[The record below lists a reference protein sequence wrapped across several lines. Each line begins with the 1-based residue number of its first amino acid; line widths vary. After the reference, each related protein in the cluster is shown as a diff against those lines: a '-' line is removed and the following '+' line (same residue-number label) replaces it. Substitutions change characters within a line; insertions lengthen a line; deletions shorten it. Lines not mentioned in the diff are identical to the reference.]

1 MAFFSKFN
9 WLDCF
14 LHIFGSLSS
23 KIIVVLAAN
32 QYLFSDESDFF
43 NFEEWKA
50 LDTLS
55 EDIGCMLFLQDLVK
69 YKVIKNSAQFKK
81 AGKHV
86 SIFCPVDAVYKK
98 IKAKNKNKVGETDI
112 HVFFKGTTSI
122 SSPRVYYKLTNLSP
136 PNFSKV

>member
-1 MAFFSKFN
+1 MTQKYVKKSPTN
-9 WLDCF
+9 WIWKKS
-14 LHIFGSLSS
+14 HINPTP
-23 KIIVVLAAN
+23 IYV
-32 QYLFSDESDFF
+32 SDESDFF

-69 YKVIKNSAQFKK
+69 YKVIKNSSQFKK

-98 IKAKNKNKVGETDI
+98 VKAKNKNKVIEQ
-112 HVFFKGTTSI
+112 FW
-122 SSPRVYYKLTNLSP
+122 R
-136 PNFSKV
+136 